1 MKSLFLLGITLS
13 AVMVSARPP
22 SPQGPQR
29 EPLALRKPNQIVTAD
44 FRVLAPSLRIDSATC
59 K

>member
-13 AVMVSARPP
+13 AVMVSALLPTRP
-22 SPQGPQR
+22 SQR
-29 EPLALRKPNQIVTAD
+29 EPQSLRKSYQIVTAD

-59 K
+59 R

>member
-13 AVMVSARPP
+13 AVMVSGLPP

-29 EPLALRKPNQIVTAD
+29 EPLALRKPYQIVTAD

-59 K
+59 R

>member
-1 MKSLFLLGITLS
+1 MKSLFLLGITIS
-13 AVMVSARPP
+13 AVMVSTLPP
-22 SPQGPQR
+22 NTLTER
-29 EPLALRKPNQIVTAD
+29 ESLTLIKSFQFVTAD

>member
-13 AVMVSARPP
+13 AVMVSAL
-22 SPQGPQR
+22 SPNSQGPQR
-29 EPLALRKPNQIVTAD
+29 EPLALRKPYQIVTAD
-44 FRVLAPSLRIDSATC
+44 FRVLAPSLRIDSVIC